1 MGARMK
7 KIIIAIGLILLLAA
21 CTGTKSSDAEIQTRV
36 AQLLTSFPTPS
47 GQPVQKTLTLP
58 PAVPTVMNTSTLQ
71 LATETQTA
79 QLPTATLTVGTTS
92 QVQGTN
98 TLQPTTGPTASV
110 TPTFPAG
117 DPRTSLGTPTWT
129 DSMTSGGNWP
139 TANDEYSTI
148 AFNNGDMVLTALSNL
163 YAWRLASTPSLTNFY
178 LEMTGKFDACANN
191 DSYGM
196 MFRVPVLALAN
207 QGYFFGI
214 TCTGSYFFKIWDG
227 TVLPKG
233 TLTDVISLKQTA
245 AIQTGPNQV
254 NRIGVLAKGSNFKFY
269 INGILVH
276 EIADTTYSQGFFGMF
291 IKKDV
296 TDKLTV
302 RISEMSY
309 WIVQ

>member
-1 MGARMK
+1 MK
-7 KIIIAIGLILLLAA
+7 KILLVVGLILFMAA
-21 CTGTKSSDAEIQTRV
+21 CTGAKSSEAEVQTRV

-47 GQPVQKTLTLP
+47 VLPVQKSP
-58 PAVPTVMNTSTLQ
+58 FPI
-71 LATETQTA
+71 
-79 QLPTATLTVGTTS
+79 LPTAMAKATATLAQPTPEQTTAIILPTDTS
-92 QVQGTN
+92 AVAVATG
-98 TLQPTTGPTASV
+98 TTGPTGTTQPTLGA
-110 TPTFPAG
+110 TPTITATFPTG
-117 DPRTSLGTPTWT
+117 DPRTSLGTPNWT

-139 TANDEYSTI
+139 TAADEFSTI
-148 AFNNGDMVLTALSNL
+148 AFNNGDMVFTALQNF

-196 MFRVPVLALAN
+196 MLRVPVLSEAN
-207 QGYFFGI
+207 RGYFFGI

-227 TVLPKG
+227 TVAPKG
-233 TLTDVISLKQTA
+233 QMTDVIAMKTSS
-245 AIQTGPNQV
+245 AIQTGANQV

-269 INGILVH
+269 INGIMIH
-276 EIADTTYSQGFFGMF
+276 EISDTTYSQGFFGVF

-302 RISEMSY
+302 RISEISY